1 MWNNSSFIR
10 WAGGKSWLV
19 NQFKEV
25 IRDFEYRKYFE
36 PFVGGGS
43 VFFAIDNKHRSYL
56 SDINEELI
64 NAYQIVQSNPNEV
77 INTLLEMKNEEGEY
91 YRIRS
96 WNPDDDFDRAVRF
109 IYLNHTSYNGIYRVN
124 RQGIYNVPYGRRNI
138 KWEFEYIREAS
149 KKLQDV
155 KLGCGNFTLF
165 SKSIRKGDLLF
176 LDPPYTVSEKASEN
190 GFNKYNPTLFSLD
203 SQKKLSAFID
213 EIKKRGAYYILTN
226 QAHPKIDEIFEK
238 GDRKIVL
245 ERPCMIG
252 GKYASRRTVQEYLF
266 TNIPK
271 GKDD

>member
-19 NQFKEV
+19 NPFKEL
-25 IRDFEYRKYFE
+25 IKDFEYRKYFE

-43 VFFAIDNKHRSYL
+43 IFFSIDNKHRSYL

-64 NAYQIVQSNPNEV
+64 NAYKMVQCNPSEM
-77 INTLLEMKNEEGEY
+77 IDALLKMKNEEEEY

-96 WNPDDDFDRAVRF
+96 WNPDNDFDRAVRF
-109 IYLNHTSYNGIYRVN
+109 VYLNHTSYNGIYRVN
-124 RQGIYNVPYGRRNI
+124 RQGVYNVPYGRRNI
-138 KWEFEYIREAS
+138 KWEFDSIREAS

-155 KLGCGNFTLF
+155 KLGCGNFTFF
-165 SKSIRKGDLLF
+165 SKSIRKGDLIF

-203 SQKKLSAFID
+203 SQKRLSAFID
-213 EIKKRGAYYILTN
+213 DIKERGAYYILTN
-226 QAHPKIDEIFEK
+226 QAHPTIDEIFEK
-238 GDRKIVL
+238 NDRKIVL

-252 GKYASRRTVQEYLF
+252 GKHASRRTVQEYLF
-266 TNIPK
+266 TNIPE

>member
-1 MWNNSSFIR
+1 MWNNNSFIR

-19 NQFKEV
+19 NPFKEV
-25 IRDFEYRKYFE
+25 IKDLQYRKYFE

-43 VFFAIDNKHRSYL
+43 IFFSKEDIHKSYL

-64 NAYQIVQSNPNEV
+64 NAYKVVQSEPSKLIEE
-77 INTLLEMKNEEGEY
+77 LMKLKNEEEEY

-96 WNPDDDFDRAVRF
+96 WVPDNDFDWAVRF
-109 IYLNHTSYNGIYRVN
+109 IYLNHTSFNGIYRVN
-124 RQGIYNVPYGRRNI
+124 RFGVYNVPYGRRNI
-138 KWEFEYIREAS
+138 KWEFESIREAS
-149 KKLQDV
+149 KKLQNV
-155 KLGCGNFTLF
+155 RLGCGDFTYF
-165 SKSIRKGDLLF
+165 RKSIRKGDLVF

-190 GFNKYNPTLFSLD
+190 GFNKYNSTLFSLD
-203 SQKKLSAFID
+203 EQKRLSKFID
-213 EIKKRGAYYILTN
+213 DIRERGAYYILTN